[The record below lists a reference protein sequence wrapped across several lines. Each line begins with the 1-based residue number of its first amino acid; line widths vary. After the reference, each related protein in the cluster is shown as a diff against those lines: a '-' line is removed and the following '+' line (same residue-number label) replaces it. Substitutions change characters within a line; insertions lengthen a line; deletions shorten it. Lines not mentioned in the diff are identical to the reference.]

1 MKKIVVIF
9 FALYLFTPLA
19 GQELLVD
26 VQIQHQQIQGVDAS
40 VFDEMQKS
48 ISDFLIN
55 RKWTDI
61 NFQIE
66 ERIHA
71 TMVFTFNNA
80 EQGGDKFSGQLNVV
94 LQRPVFGTD
103 YNSVLLNLVDK
114 DIDIS
119 YMPFQTMNYSDNT
132 FTDNL
137 TSLLAYYA
145 YLMIGVEMD
154 SFSLY
159 GGAPYYEK
167 ALAVTQSAQNA
178 TYQYKGWQAME
189 GPNDRYHLIETLLNS
204 SYQPIRDFLYAY
216 HRLGLDMMADNLDRG
231 PETITASLEDFKKV
245 FDKRPSLYLLQ
256 VMLET
261 KRQEIINIYSEATP
275 AEKVAM
281 LNIMKEVDPPYG
293 SRYEQV
299 MK

>member
-1 MKKIVVIF
+1 MKKIVVVF

-19 GQELLVD
+19 AQELLVD
-26 VQIQHQQIQGVDAS
+26 VQIQHPQIQGVDAS

-48 ISDFLIN
+48 ITDFLIN

-71 TMVFTFNNA
+71 TLLITFNKA
-80 EQGGDKFSGQLNVV
+80 EQGGDRFSGQLNVV

-119 YMPFQTMNYSDNT
+119 YTPFQSMNYSDNT

-159 GGAPYYEK
+159 GGTPYYEK

-189 GPNDRYHLIETLLNS
+189 GPKNRYHLIENILNS
-204 SYQPIRDFLYAY
+204 SYQPIRDFLYSY
-216 HRLGLDMMADNLDRG
+216 HRLGLDLMADNLDRG
-231 PETITASLEDFKKV
+231 RQTITASLEDFKKV
-245 FDKRPSLYLLQ
+245 FDKRPGLYLLQ

-281 LNIMKEVDPPYG
+281 LNIMKEVDPSYG